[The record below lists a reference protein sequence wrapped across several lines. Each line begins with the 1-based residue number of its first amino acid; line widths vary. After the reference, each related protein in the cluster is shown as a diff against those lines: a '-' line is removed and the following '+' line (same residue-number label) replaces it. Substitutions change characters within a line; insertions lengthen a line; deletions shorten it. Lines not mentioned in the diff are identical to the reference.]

1 MTGQLAID
9 LDHREDRLDREF
21 AAFHEANPHV
31 MATLVRL
38 TREARQRGVQ
48 RVGMAML
55 FEVLRW
61 DHALRTQGATFK
73 LNNNLRSRY
82 ARAIMAAHPDLA
94 GVYEVRELRPPV
106 PRSLAA
112 A

>member
-1 MTGQLAID
+1 VSEQIALD
-9 LDHREDRLDREF
+9 FDHREDAIDRAF
-21 AAFHEANPHV
+21 AAFREANPHV
-31 MATLVRL
+31 ERELVRL
-38 TREARQRGVQ
+38 TRELRARGVE
-48 RVGMAML
+48 RVGMKML

-61 DHALRTQGATFK
+61 SALRTTGEDFR
-73 LNNNLRSRY
+73 LNNNFTARY

-94 GVYEVRELRPPV
+94 GVYETRELRPPV